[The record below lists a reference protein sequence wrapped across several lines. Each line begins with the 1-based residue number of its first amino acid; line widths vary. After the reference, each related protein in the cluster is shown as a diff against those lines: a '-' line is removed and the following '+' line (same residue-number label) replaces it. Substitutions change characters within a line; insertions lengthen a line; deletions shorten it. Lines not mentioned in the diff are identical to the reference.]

1 MQSRNSM
8 VRIKVAS
15 PFLSAT
21 LLSEHQWQIH
31 YFPIREESNRDSGCI
46 LSRDRNCGKL
56 VKTNS
61 IQEDAMENWHV
72 LITGGGTGIGFAIAA
87 RLIERGAFVHL
98 TGRRGDVLEKAQASL
113 GKERCFIYPG
123 DIGKGEDRATLE
135 RALYD
140 NTGGNLDALVINAGI
155 YGMQP
160 LLEITPH
167 ELEQYF
173 MVNALGSVMLAQA
186 CHPMLIGGQGKS
198 ILVISST
205 LGERPVP
212 GVAAYAASKAALNSF
227 AKSIALEWA
236 KEGIRCNVIQPGVVN
251 TPIHDPKAEGEPE
264 REAKMNELARLHP
277 LGRVGSPN
285 DVAEAALYLLSDRA
299 NWVTGASINVDG
311 GILLA

>member
-1 MQSRNSM
+1 
-8 VRIKVAS
+8 
-15 PFLSAT
+15 
-21 LLSEHQWQIH
+21 
-31 YFPIREESNRDSGCI
+31 
-46 LSRDRNCGKL
+46 
-56 VKTNS
+56 
-61 IQEDAMENWHV
+61 MENWHV

-98 TGRRGDVLEKAQASL
+98 TGRRESVLQKAQASL

-123 DIGKGEDRATLE
+123 DIGVGADRAKLE

-140 NTGGNLDALVINAGI
+140 NTDGNLDALVINAGL

-173 MVNALGSVMLAQA
+173 QVNALGSVMLAQA

-205 LGERPVP
+205 LGERPIP
-212 GVAAYAASKAALNSF
+212 GAAAYAASKAALNSF
-227 AKSIALEWA
+227 AKSIALEWS
-236 KEGIRCNVIQPGVVN
+236 KEGIRCNVIQPGVVD
-251 TPIHDPKAEGEPE
+251 TPIHDPQRDGDPE
-264 REAKMNELARLHP
+264 RAEKMANLASLHP
-277 LGRVGSPN
+277 LGRVGSPE
-285 DVAEAALYLLSDRA
+285 DIADAAMYLLSDRA